1 MQRVIAIMVG
11 LALIAAA
18 CGAGTEPTTTTTPT
32 SIPPVEPS
40 VAPSQ
45 PEILAATVSRT
56 EPDPGSPIDQ
66 LVAGFNDAGFD
77 LLARQGT
84 ENFVFS
90 PLSIGHALL
99 MARGAADGATGGSI
113 DSLFA
118 LPEGRSAHEAW
129 NGLDQTIAT
138 AANAEEDVVV
148 TIADRIWPRIG
159 LQPDQDWVDL
169 LAAEHGATVEVLDL
183 TGDPDGSRARINDW
197 VADQTQD
204 LIPELLPEGFINP
217 QTLLILTDAVYFD
230 ARWQRPFGK
239 YGPVTDDFTLLNGS
253 TIEVEYMTE
262 LELVDRRGTGDGF
275 VAAEIPYVGGEF
287 SMLLIVP
294 EEGQFETVRAELDQ
308 DLLATIDATFESG
321 PFELLL
327 PKWETTTNLDLLPW
341 LTEAGAAPGNY
352 PGIDPSAFLAGA
364 VHGADIAVDEEGTV
378 AAAAT
383 GLGFEESAA
392 PIPDMTIAADR
403 PYLYVIRHRPSGAVL
418 FAGQLTDPS

>member
-1 MQRVIAIMVG
+1 MQRLIALLVG
-11 LALIAAA
+11 LGLLTGA
-18 CGAGTEPTTTTTPT
+18 CATATDPTATTAPATT
-32 SIPPVEPS
+32 S
-40 VAPSQ
+40 APAE

-56 EPDPGSPIDQ
+56 DPDPAAPLDQ

-99 MARGAADGATGGSI
+99 MARGAADEATRESI

-118 LPEGRSAHEAW
+118 LPAGRPAHAAW
-129 NGLDQTIAT
+129 NGLDRAIAT
-138 AANAEEDVVV
+138 ASDAEDEVAV

-159 LQPDQDWVDL
+159 LEPEQDWVDL

-197 VADQTQD
+197 VSDQTHD

-217 QTLLILTDAVYFD
+217 QTLLILTDAIYFKG
-230 ARWQRPFGK
+230 RWQTPFGK
-239 YGPVTDDFTLLNGS
+239 YQAVTDTFTRLDGS
-253 TIEVEYMTE
+253 NTDVTFMRE
-262 LELVDRRGTGDGF
+262 LELSDRRGVGDGF
-275 VAAEIPYVGGEF
+275 AGAEIPYVGGEF

-294 EEGQFETVRAELDQ
+294 DQGRFAEIRDSLDQ
-308 DLLATIDATFESG
+308 EFIDTIDQTFAEG
-321 PFELLL
+321 PYELLL
-327 PKWETTTNLDLLPW
+327 PRWETTTNLDLLPW
-341 LTEAGAAPGNY
+341 LEEAGVAPGSY

-383 GLGFEESAA
+383 GLDFEESAA
-392 PIPDMTIAADR
+392 PVPEMIIAADR

-418 FAGQLTDPS
+418 FTGQMTDPS